1 MPRAADPA
9 RDVSR
14 HVTAEPLSWEL
25 VSGRD
30 DPAQRYALYR
40 LCEGELQLIATV
52 GTPQAAGR
60 AFVEL
65 GHEGEWEECP
75 VGLLDREG
83 EIGDK
88 WIFRPWLPSPR
99 NVSDAGR
106 MLRTARF
113 KRGETC

>member
-1 MPRAADPA
+1 M
-9 RDVSR
+9 SR

-52 GTPQAAGR
+52 GTPQAAGL
-60 AFVEL
+60 ALVEL
-65 GHEGEWEECP
+65 GREGEWEECP

-83 EIGDK
+83 EIGRK

-106 MLRTARF
+106 TLRTARF
-113 KRGETC
+113 KRGERDV